1 MVSVD
6 EGAIGTMKKAGGIIA
21 LVAGIFA
28 VGATFVNYGTDIVL
42 GGPGGMRT
50 TGIDSSA
57 RLLWGVLFSF
67 LTIVLGAILIG
78 IGGRS
83 TRRQQTERRRSRA
96 TFSGAVLMGVARRI
110 PGILLIVCAGVGANL
125 VGEFV
130 AVFMVLAAVGGVV
143 AILPSF
149 S

>member
-1 MVSVD
+1 
-6 EGAIGTMKKAGGIIA
+6 MKKAGGIIA

-28 VGATFVNYGTDIVL
+28 VGATFVNYGTDIIL
-42 GGPGGMRT
+42 AGSGGMRT

-57 RLLWGVLFSF
+57 RLLWGVLFAF

-83 TRRQQTERRRSRA
+83 TRRQQTERRHFLT
-96 TFSGAVLMGVARRI
+96 TFPGAVLMGVGRRI
-110 PGILLIVCAGVGANL
+110 PGILLIVCAIAGANL

-143 AILPSF
+143 AILPGF
-149 S
+149 ST